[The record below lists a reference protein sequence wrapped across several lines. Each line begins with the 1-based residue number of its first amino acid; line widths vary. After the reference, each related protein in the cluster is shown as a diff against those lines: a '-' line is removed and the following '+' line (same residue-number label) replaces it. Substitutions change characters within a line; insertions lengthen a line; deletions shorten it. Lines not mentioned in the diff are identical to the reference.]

1 MIILKPLNHVTAII
15 CNAKRDEN
23 GKKIG
28 SNPTAKTV
36 YKGFK
41 TRKNEVVR
49 LQDYPDLD
57 SLNKHFAPI
66 GSRR

>member
-1 MIILKPLNHVTAII
+1 MLQRSFVTPKEMRI
-15 CNAKRDEN
+15 E
-23 GKKIG
+23 KKIG